1 MVFVM
6 TEPLIMQAPEAAF
19 VPRPRFFAAD
29 TALSVNVPE
38 ASKLGALPLQPGV
51 PARINLSSL
60 CALMSDGMPQSPS
73 GATSET
79 RSPRSSQASDVQEL
93 PERWGLL
100 DEEFSAPKPGL
111 TAREVRRLMGQLQT
125 DAPQNC
131 PSNNDGMHSPY
142 PAPVGVWTQ
151 QPAQHPVAYAPD
163 AMESPFPIQM
173 TNQKLSREICA
184 ISGTGGMSA
193 QVAQRGRVRN
203 REVAPIEHGPTLC
216 AVFRELRAKDPQSV
230 LKLRK
235 LHHLGAGSVNI
246 LQRHFERLGCV
257 DEVFVVYSQVKAP
270 SRGGVVRCK
279 PSGLGFVAMNS
290 PEDVE
295 EVLRLGEEQTIGST
309 KVIVERFRLLD
320 ASSE

>member
-19 VPRPRFFAAD
+19 VPRPRFSAAD
-29 TALSVNVPE
+29 TALTVNVPE
-38 ASKLGALPLQPGV
+38 ALKLGALPLQPGV

-60 CALMSDGMPQSPS
+60 CALKGDGMLQSPS

-79 RSPRSSQASDVQEL
+79 RSPRSSQASDVQEM
-93 PERWGLL
+93 PERWGML
-100 DEEFSAPKPGL
+100 DEEFSAPKSGL
-111 TAREVRRLMGQLQT
+111 TAREVRRFVGQLQGDVPRNSPKDCVRSPTCAAT
-125 DAPQNC
+125 DGAWTQK
-131 PSNNDGMHSPY
+131 
-142 PAPVGVWTQ
+142 PAP
-151 QPAQHPVAYAPD
+151 HRVAYAPD
-163 AMESPFPIQM
+163 TMESPLPTRMNIAE
-173 TNQKLSREICA
+173 KLTRDSRGTAGNGVICA
-184 ISGTGGMSA
+184 QG
-193 QVAQRGRVRN
+193 AQRGRVRN
-203 REVAPIEHGPTLC
+203 REVAPVEHGPTLC
-216 AVFRELRAKDPQSV
+216 AVFRELRAKDPQCV

-235 LHHLGAGSVNI
+235 LHHLGAGSVNT

-279 PSGLGFVAMNS
+279 PSGLGFVAMTS

-320 ASSE
+320 GCSD